1 MNTSSS
7 TLISKLPVSNQQT
20 SSQSVPHIPVH
31 QSHDQQSYLQT
42 PPDKLNN
49 PMFQNTP
56 PNQNENIQIH
66 ISTPSWQTAT
76 NNPSHHNPYTQQLQQ
91 QQQQQPQ
98 QQPPY
103 MNSNPVST
111 QKSNSIGLERAFH
124 QQSDQSVPIPPHQL
138 QSIMNTVHGD
148 IGNSNTSLP
157 SRDIPK
163 DQTRFTHDEQTIS
176 NHVPIQNASSDN
188 TDILNN
194 SNYIEQNELLQ
205 QSPSTRQLFMVDEV
219 LDNIYVPIILGILF
233 FIFQQPA
240 IKSKLYLIMP
250 TLFVKEGKSSKPV
263 ILIQSILFAG
273 AFVCLHQF
281 ILYILSMK

>member
-1 MNTSSS
+1 MNTSSSVEQSS

-20 SSQSVPHIPVH
+20 SSQSVPQIPVQ
-31 QSHDQQSYLQT
+31 QSHDQQSYLQA

-49 PMFQNTP
+49 PMFQNNP
-56 PNQNENIQIH
+56 NENIQIH
-66 ISTPSWQTAT
+66 ISTPSWQSPQ
-76 NNPSHHNPYTQQLQQ
+76 NNQQQPPPLQQ
-91 QQQQQPQ
+91 QQQQQY
-98 QQPPY
+98 PY

-124 QQSDQSVPIPPHQL
+124 QQNDQSVPIPPHQL

-163 DQTRFTHDEQTIS
+163 DKTQFTHDEQTIS
-176 NHVPIQNASSDN
+176 NHIPTQNIPSDN

-194 SNYIEQNELLQ
+194 TNYIEQNELLQ
-205 QSPSTRQLFMVDEV
+205 QSQSTRQLFMVDEV
-219 LDNIYVPIILGILF
+219 LDNIYVPILLGILF